1 MGRTTSTSAL
11 AVTSMHEQ
19 GGEEFLILS
28 PHDKSPCPY
37 ALRRDTQPNHS
48 TGAQLTKMLL
58 HTCACLL
65 HCSILGSHLYT
76 HPTSSPASK
85 YQGWTPRHLPS
96 SIPLSIHPAS
106 PPAASTAGLPLASD
120 VDLGLADPT
129 ASLTHHCAQHRIQLS
144 MLPTQQTLLP
154 ACSRVRSCHPVSLC
168 TAVGHTPGFGHLNL
182 IQGHMLRALL
192 QVALPPLCIEQ
203 VYKLV
208 TFFFQPI
215 DFPFLKQEILL

>member
-11 AVTSMHEQ
+11 AVTSMRVQ
-19 GGEEFLILS
+19 GGEEFLIFS
-28 PHDKSPCPY
+28 SHDKSPCPF
-37 ALRRDTQPNHS
+37 ALRRGIQPNHS
-48 TGAQLTKMLL
+48 TGAQPTKMPL

-65 HCSILGSHLYT
+65 HCSNLGSHLYT
-76 HPTSSPASK
+76 HSTSSPASEHR
-85 YQGWTPRHLPS
+85 GWTPRHLPS
-96 SIPLSIHPAS
+96 SITLSIHPAS

-120 VDLGLADPT
+120 VDLGLADPM
-129 ASLTHHCAQHRIQLS
+129 ASLMHHCAQHSIQLS
-144 MLPTQQTLLP
+144 TLPTQQTLLP
-154 ACSRVRSCHPVSLC
+154 ACYRVRSCHPISLR
-168 TAVGHTPGFGHLNL
+168 TPVGHTHGFGHLNL

-215 DFPFLKQEILL
+215 DFQFLKQEILL